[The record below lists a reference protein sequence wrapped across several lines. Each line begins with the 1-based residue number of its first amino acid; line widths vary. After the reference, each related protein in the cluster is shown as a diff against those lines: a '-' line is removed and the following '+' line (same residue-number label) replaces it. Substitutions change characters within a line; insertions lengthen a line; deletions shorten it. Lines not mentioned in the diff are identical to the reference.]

1 MPIFDI
7 GSVVL
12 AASNSPKMLLDL
24 GTMEKRYLK
33 YGTPIC
39 RSRPKTRR
47 TQCQNACPAAV
58 VRLPQK
64 CGELQYPDS
73 SFTPRNITSSIW
85 RRIQMATA
93 GSGDAGLR
101 IVPTC

>member
-39 RSRPKTRR
+39 RSRP
-47 TQCQNACPAAV
+47 
-58 VRLPQK
+58 
-64 CGELQYPDS
+64 
-73 SFTPRNITSSIW
+73 F
-85 RRIQMATA
+85 
-93 GSGDAGLR
+93 
-101 IVPTC
+101 